1 MRALILSDIHAN
13 LDALEAVLEA
23 APEHDTVWNLGDTVG
38 YGACPNEAIE
48 QVRARGAVFV
58 RGNHD
63 RACCGLLSLEDF
75 NPIASR
81 AAQWTQATLTEE
93 HTAWLQK
100 LAHGPLDPLHLAAPA
115 EAHDPPTPNETAA
128 LNGNSSNG
136 HPSNGAGS
144 QATVSVMHGSPLDE
158 DEYILSMRDA
168 WDPLHIT
175 AARINFFGH
184 THLQGGFATDGETMF
199 KLNPYYSTRNGAEEC
214 QIELRPNAR
223 YLINP
228 GSVGQPRD
236 HDWRA
241 ACGLYDDER
250 MVMSFLRIPY
260 DVRAAQ
266 VKIIRAG
273 LPDRL
278 AVRLREGR

>member
-13 LDALEAVLEA
+13 LDALEAVLHA
-23 APEHDTVWNLGDTVG
+23 APPHDVVWNLGDTVG
-38 YGACPNEAIE
+38 YGASPNEVIDSVQE
-48 QVRARGAVFV
+48 LGVVFV

-63 RACCGLLSLEDF
+63 RACCGLLSVEDF

-81 AAQWTQATLTEE
+81 AVRWTQSTLTGE
-93 HTAWLQK
+93 HTAWLQA
-100 LAHGPLDPLHLAAPA
+100 LAHGPLSPDGPA
-115 EAHDPPTPNETAA
+115 
-128 LNGNSSNG
+128 
-136 HPSNGAGS
+136 
-144 QATVSVMHGSPLDE
+144 VSIMHGSPLDE

-168 WDPLHIT
+168 WDPLRT
-175 AARINFFGH
+175 APARINFFGH
-184 THLQGGFATDGETMF
+184 THLQGGFATDGETLF
-199 KLNPYYSTRNGAEEC
+199 KLNPFYSTRNGAEEYE
-214 QIELRPNAR
+214 IELRENAR
-223 YLINP
+223 YMINP

-241 ACGLYDDER
+241 ACGLYDDEK
-250 MVMSFLRIPY
+250 MTVSFLRIPY

-266 VKIIRAG
+266 VKIVRAG